1 MSVVDVTSTPSRW
14 LARRPRNVSTV
25 RVLGY
30 AGLAFFAIVVLAA
43 LLAPLIAPAEPG
55 KQDLLDR
62 FAPPFWS
69 AEGSL
74 DHPLGTDQL
83 GRDVLSRLMH
93 GARVSLLVGVSATLA
108 SAIIGTTIGL
118 VAGYSAGRPGRVAGW
133 VDRILMMSTE
143 MALAIPGV
151 VLAIAAASLFGGS
164 LSNLI
169 IILTIF
175 GWVVFARLTRG
186 IVLSLHRR
194 AFVEAATVLGAG
206 HLRLVLRHMLPYVLP
221 QVIVVAALQVG
232 FMILVESALSY
243 LGLGV
248 QPPEPTWGR
257 MVAEGRDILAK
268 TPWVAVFSG
277 LAITLTVLSVNFIGD
292 LLRARLVG
300 GTTSERR

>member
-1 MSVVDVTSTPSRW
+1 
-14 LARRPRNVSTV
+14 V
-25 RVLGY
+25 RLLGY
-30 AGLAFFAIVVLAA
+30 AGLVFFTIVVLAA
-43 LLAPLIAPAEPG
+43 VLAPLIAPAEPG
-55 KQDLLDR
+55 KQDLLHR

-69 AEGSL
+69 GEGSL

-83 GRDVLSRLMH
+83 GRDVLSRLMY
-93 GARVSLLVGVSATLA
+93 GTRISLLVGVSATLA
-108 SAIIGTTIGL
+108 SAVIGTTVGL
-118 VAGYSAGRPGRVAGW
+118 VSGYFAGQPGRLAGW
-133 VDRILMMSTE
+133 IDRLLMMATE

-164 LSNLI
+164 LINLI
-169 IILTIF
+169 VILTIF

-194 AFVEAATVLGAG
+194 AFVEAASVLGAG
-206 HLRLVLRHMLPYVLP
+206 HFRIVLRHMLPYVLP

-248 QPPEPTWGR
+248 QPPTATWGR
-257 MVAEGRDILAK
+257 MVAEGRDMLAK

-277 LAITLTVLSVNFIGD
+277 LAITLTVLSVNFMGD
-292 LLRARLVG
+292 LLRVRLMG
-300 GTTSERR
+300 GTTSEGR